1 MLDTNDILAEIG
13 EINLSVINLKAKPG
27 NKIELNK
34 IKDCLNKIFPDSK
47 CVDVIYTV
55 NTDKMFFGIVTLP
68 ILSPNE
74 ILNIM
79 TSDEDSKIAT
89 YKVEL
94 DSKLF
99 CETIDLS
106 VDEIT
111 ALIVHEVARLVND
124 YYPINNARY
133 LIDKAVLD
141 YGITL
146 KMSEYV
152 PYIEII
158 GYGIKEAARRSV
170 SIFENNYLVPYY
182 LDETYELTDSLR
194 RAITKLDNKGNLWDT
209 EVDNKSIIV
218 KWVVRLYTDILK
230 YRIMSLHTLEKGI
243 QLTGSVLVVNEMKNM
258 IKKLRRIDDY
268 SLMQEASS
276 IINFFNDSK
285 KANLSALD
293 RFKANGIKNYY
304 DDFYEIQ
311 FEVNNMDNDRGTAVA
326 LLHKINSRMS
336 VIDDYISTEPEL
348 NLQTKKRLAD
358 LYYKYDELRGNI
370 ASQKLKSPQTLLINI
385 DRESYLNGNYNKK
398 VLS

>member
-47 CVDVIYTV
+47 CVDVMYTV

-99 CETIDLS
+99 CDTIDLS

-133 LIDKAVLD
+133 LIDKTVLD

-194 RAITKLDNKGNLWDT
+194 RAITKLENKGNLWDT
-209 EVDNKSIIV
+209 EVDNKSIII

-243 QLTGSVLVVNEMKNM
+243 ELTGSVLVVNEMKNM
-258 IKKLRRIDDY
+258 VKKLHRIDDY

-385 DRESYLNGNYNKK
+385 D
-398 VLS
+398 

>member
-34 IKDCLNKIFPDSK
+34 IKDFLNKIFPDSK

-99 CETIDLS
+99 CDTIDLS

-133 LIDKAVLD
+133 LIDKTVLD

-146 KMSEYV
+146 KMGEYV

-194 RAITKLDNKGNLWDT
+194 RAITKLENKGNLWDT
-209 EVDNKSIIV
+209 EVDNKSIII

-243 QLTGSVLVVNEMKNM
+243 ELTGSVLVVNEMKN
-258 IKKLRRIDDY
+258 IVKKLHRIDDY
-268 SLMQEASS
+268 SLMQEASN
-276 IINFFNDSK
+276 IINFFNSTK
-285 KANLSALD
+285 NATLNALD

-304 DDFYEIQ
+304 DDYYEIK
-311 FEVNNMDNDRGTAVA
+311 FEYNNMDNDRGTAVA

-336 VIDDYISTEPEL
+336 VIDDYISTERVDT
-348 NLQTKKRLAD
+348 QTKKRLTE
-358 LYYKYDELRGNI
+358 LYYKYDELRKNI
-370 ASQKLKSPQTLLINI
+370 AATKLRPPQTLLINI
-385 DRESYLNGNYNKK
+385 D
-398 VLS
+398 

>member
-27 NKIELNK
+27 NKVELNK

-47 CVDVIYTV
+47 CVDVMYTV

-99 CETIDLS
+99 CDTIDLS

-133 LIDKAVLD
+133 LIDKTVLD

-194 RAITKLDNKGNLWDT
+194 RAITKLENKGNLWDT
-209 EVDNKSIIV
+209 EVDNKSIII
-218 KWVVRLYTDILK
+218 KWVVRVYTDILK

-243 QLTGSVLVVNEMKNM
+243 ELTGSVLVVNEMKN
-258 IKKLRRIDDY
+258 IVKKLHRIDDY

-385 DRESYLNGNYNKK
+385 D
-398 VLS
+398 

>member
-1 MLDTNDILAEIG
+1 MLDTNDILAKIG
-13 EINLSVINLKAKPG
+13 EINLSVVNLKAKPG
-27 NKIELNK
+27 DKIELNK
-34 IKDCLNKIFPDSK
+34 IKECLNKIFPDSK

-79 TSDEDSKIAT
+79 TSDEDSKITT

-99 CETIDLS
+99 SDMIDLS
-106 VDEIT
+106 LDEIT

-133 LIDKAVLD
+133 LIDKTVLD

-194 RAITKLDNKGNLWDT
+194 RAITKLENKGNLWDT
-209 EVDNKSIIV
+209 EIDNKSIIV
-218 KWVVRLYTDILK
+218 KWVVRLYTNILK

-243 QLTGSVLVVNEMKNM
+243 ELTGSVLVVNEMKN
-258 IKKLRRIDDY
+258 IVKKLHRIDDY
-268 SLMQEASS
+268 SLMQEASN
-276 IINFFNDSK
+276 IINFFNSTK
-285 KANLSALD
+285 NATLNALD

-304 DDFYEIQ
+304 DDYYEIQ
-311 FEVNNMDNDRGTAVA
+311 FEYNNMDNDRGTAVT

-336 VIDDYISTEPEL
+336 VIDDYISTEKVDP
-348 NLQTKKRLAD
+348 QTKKRLTE
-358 LYYKYDELRGNI
+358 LYYKYDELRKNI
-370 ASQKLKSPQTLLINI
+370 ATTKLRPPQTLLI
-385 DRESYLNGNYNKK
+385 K
-398 VLS
+398 VD

>member
-1 MLDTNDILAEIG
+1 MDTNDILAEIG

-27 NKIELNK
+27 DKVELNK
-34 IKDCLNKIFPDSK
+34 IKDCLNTIFPDSK
-47 CVDVIYTV
+47 CVDVIYTT

-79 TSDEDSKIAT
+79 TSDEDSKITT

-99 CETIDLS
+99 SEIIDLS
-106 VDEIT
+106 LDEIT

-146 KMSEYV
+146 KMSTYV

-194 RAITKLDNKGNLWDT
+194 RAITKLENKGNLWDT
-209 EVDNKSIIV
+209 EVDNKSIII

-243 QLTGSVLVVNEMKNM
+243 ELTGSVLIVNEMKN
-258 IKKLRRIDDY
+258 IVKKLHRIDDY

-276 IINFFNDSK
+276 IIDFFNDSK
-285 KANLSALD
+285 KANLNALD

-304 DDFYEIQ
+304 DDYYEIK

-326 LLHKINSRMS
+326 LLHKINSRMG
-336 VIDDYISTEPEL
+336 VIDDYISTEPDL

-358 LYYKYDELRGNI
+358 LYYKYDELRGAI
-370 ASQKLKSPQTLLINI
+370 ASQKLKSPQTLLIDI
-385 DRESYLNGNYNKK
+385 D
-398 VLS
+398 

>member
-194 RAITKLDNKGNLWDT
+194 RAITKLENKGNLWDT

-243 QLTGSVLVVNEMKNM
+243 ELTGSTLVVNEMKNM
-258 IKKLRRIDDY
+258 VKKLRRIDDY

-370 ASQKLKSPQTLLINI
+370 ASQKLKSPQALLINI
-385 DRESYLNGNYNKK
+385 D
-398 VLS
+398 

>member
-27 NKIELNK
+27 NKVELNK

-47 CVDVIYTV
+47 CVDVMYTV

-79 TSDEDSKIAT
+79 TSDEDSKITT

-99 CETIDLS
+99 CDTIDLS

-133 LIDKAVLD
+133 LIDKTVLD

-194 RAITKLDNKGNLWDT
+194 RAITKLENKGNLWDT
-209 EVDNKSIIV
+209 EVDNKSIII

-243 QLTGSVLVVNEMKNM
+243 ELTGSVLVVNEMKNM
-258 IKKLRRIDDY
+258 VKKLHRIDDY

-358 LYYKYDELRGNI
+358 LYCKYDELRGNI

-385 DRESYLNGNYNKK
+385 D
-398 VLS
+398 

>member
-99 CETIDLS
+99 CDTIDLS

-124 YYPINNARY
+124 FYPINNARY
-133 LIDKAVLD
+133 LIDKTVLD

-194 RAITKLDNKGNLWDT
+194 RAITKLENKGNLWDT
-209 EVDNKSIIV
+209 EVDNKSIII

-385 DRESYLNGNYNKK
+385 D
-398 VLS
+398 

>member
-1 MLDTNDILAEIG
+1 MLDTNDILAKIG
-13 EINLSVINLKAKPG
+13 EINLSVVNLKAKPG
-27 NKIELNK
+27 DKIELNK
-34 IKDCLNKIFPDSK
+34 IKECLNKIFPDSK

-79 TSDEDSKIAT
+79 TSDEDSKITT

-99 CETIDLS
+99 SDMIELS
-106 VDEIT
+106 LDEIT

-133 LIDKAVLD
+133 LIDKTVLD

-182 LDETYELTDSLR
+182 LDETYELTDALR
-194 RAITKLDNKGNLWDT
+194 RAITKLENKGNLWDT
-209 EVDNKSIIV
+209 EIDNKSIII
-218 KWVVRLYTDILK
+218 KWVVRLYTNILK

-243 QLTGSVLVVNEMKNM
+243 ELTGSVLVVNEMKNM
-258 IKKLRRIDDY
+258 VKKLHRIDDY
-268 SLMQEASS
+268 SLMQEAAN
-276 IINFFNDSK
+276 IINFFNSTK
-285 KANLSALD
+285 NATLNALD

-304 DDFYEIQ
+304 DDYYEIQ
-311 FEVNNMDNDRGTAVA
+311 FEYNNMDNDRGTAVT

-336 VIDDYISTEPEL
+336 VIDDYISTEKVDP
-348 NLQTKKRLAD
+348 QTKKRLTE
-358 LYYKYDELRGNI
+358 LYYKYDELRKNI
-370 ASQKLKSPQTLLINI
+370 AAAKLRPPQTLLI
-385 DRESYLNGNYNKK
+385 K
-398 VLS
+398 VD

>member
-1 MLDTNDILAEIG
+1 MLDTNDILAKIG
-13 EINLSVINLKAKPG
+13 EINLSVVNLKAKPG
-27 NKIELNK
+27 DKIELNK
-34 IKDCLNKIFPDSK
+34 IKECLNKIFPDSK

-79 TSDEDSKIAT
+79 TSDEDSKITT

-99 CETIDLS
+99 SDMIDLS
-106 VDEIT
+106 LDEIT

-133 LIDKAVLD
+133 LIDKTVLD

-194 RAITKLDNKGNLWDT
+194 RAITKLENKGNLWDT

-243 QLTGSVLVVNEMKNM
+243 ELTGSVLVVNEMKNM
-258 IKKLRRIDDY
+258 VKKLHRIDDY

-311 FEVNNMDNDRGTAVA
+311 FEVNNMDNDRGTAVT

-358 LYYKYDELRGNI
+358 LYYKYDELRGTI

-385 DRESYLNGNYNKK
+385 D
-398 VLS
+398 

>member
-170 SIFENNYLVPYY
+170 SIFEYNYLVPYY

-194 RAITKLDNKGNLWDT
+194 RAITKLENKGNLWDT
-209 EVDNKSIIV
+209 EVDNKSIII

-385 DRESYLNGNYNKK
+385 D
-398 VLS
+398 

>member
-27 NKIELNK
+27 NKVELNK

-47 CVDVIYTV
+47 CVDAMYTI

-79 TSDEDSKIAT
+79 TSDEDSKITT

-99 CETIDLS
+99 CNTIDLS

-133 LIDKAVLD
+133 LIDKTVLD

-194 RAITKLDNKGNLWDT
+194 RAITKLENKGNLWDT
-209 EVDNKSIIV
+209 EVDNKSIII

-243 QLTGSVLVVNEMKNM
+243 ELTGSVLIVNELKN
-258 IKKLRRIDDY
+258 IVKKLHRIDDY
-268 SLMQEASS
+268 SLMQEASN
-276 IINFFNDSK
+276 IINFFNSTK
-285 KANLSALD
+285 NATLNALD

-304 DDFYEIQ
+304 DDYYEIK
-311 FEVNNMDNDRGTAVA
+311 FEYNNMDNDRGTAVA

-336 VIDDYISTEPEL
+336 VIDEYVSTERVDP
-348 NLQTKKRLAD
+348 QAKKRLTE
-358 LYYKYDELRGNI
+358 LYYKYDELRKNI
-370 ASQKLKSPQTLLINI
+370 ASTKLRPPQTLLINI
-385 DRESYLNGNYNKK
+385 D
-398 VLS
+398 

>member
-194 RAITKLDNKGNLWDT
+194 RAITKLENKGNLWDT

-243 QLTGSVLVVNEMKNM
+243 ELTGSVLIVNEMKN
-258 IKKLRRIDDY
+258 IVKKLRRIDDY

-385 DRESYLNGNYNKK
+385 D
-398 VLS
+398 

>member
-27 NKIELNK
+27 NKVELNK

-47 CVDVIYTV
+47 CVDVMYTV

-99 CETIDLS
+99 CDTIDLS

-133 LIDKAVLD
+133 LIDKTVLD

-170 SIFENNYLVPYY
+170 GIFENNYLVPYY

-194 RAITKLDNKGNLWDT
+194 RAITKLENKGNLWDT
-209 EVDNKSIIV
+209 EVDNKSIII

-243 QLTGSVLVVNEMKNM
+243 ELTGSVLIVNEMKN
-258 IKKLRRIDDY
+258 IVKKLHRIDDY
-268 SLMQEASS
+268 SLMQEASN
-276 IINFFNDSK
+276 IINFFNSTK
-285 KANLSALD
+285 NATLNALD

-304 DDFYEIQ
+304 DDYYEIK
-311 FEVNNMDNDRGTAVA
+311 FEYNNMDNDRGTAVA

-336 VIDDYISTEPEL
+336 VIDDYVSTEKVDP
-348 NLQTKKRLAD
+348 QAKKRLTE
-358 LYYKYDELRGNI
+358 LYYKYDELRKNI
-370 ASQKLKSPQTLLINI
+370 ASTKLRPPQTLLINV
-385 DRESYLNGNYNKK
+385 D
-398 VLS
+398 

>member
-133 LIDKAVLD
+133 LIDKTVLD

-194 RAITKLDNKGNLWDT
+194 RAITKLENKGNLWDT
-209 EVDNKSIIV
+209 EVDNKSIII

-243 QLTGSVLVVNEMKNM
+243 KLTGSVLVVNEMKNM

-385 DRESYLNGNYNKK
+385 D
-398 VLS
+398 

>member
-133 LIDKAVLD
+133 LIDKTVLD

-194 RAITKLDNKGNLWDT
+194 RAITKLENKGNLWDT

-243 QLTGSVLVVNEMKNM
+243 ELTGSVLVVNEMKNM

-304 DDFYEIQ
+304 DDYYEIK
-311 FEVNNMDNDRGTAVA
+311 FEYNNMDNDRGTAVA

-336 VIDDYISTEPEL
+336 VIDDYISTERVDT
-348 NLQTKKRLAD
+348 QTKKRLTE
-358 LYYKYDELRGNI
+358 LYYKYDELRKNI
-370 ASQKLKSPQTLLINI
+370 AATKLRPPQTLLINI
-385 DRESYLNGNYNKK
+385 D
-398 VLS
+398 

>member
-194 RAITKLDNKGNLWDT
+194 RAITKLENKGDLWDT
-209 EVDNKSIIV
+209 EVDNKSIII

-243 QLTGSVLVVNEMKNM
+243 ELTGSVLIVNEMKN
-258 IKKLRRIDDY
+258 IVKKLRRIDDY
-268 SLMQEASS
+268 SLMQEASN
-276 IINFFNDSK
+276 IINFFNSTK
-285 KANLSALD
+285 NATLNALD

-304 DDFYEIQ
+304 DDYYEIK
-311 FEVNNMDNDRGTAVA
+311 FEYNNMDNDRGTAVA

-385 DRESYLNGNYNKK
+385 D
-398 VLS
+398 

>member
-99 CETIDLS
+99 CETIDLAI
-106 VDEIT
+106 DEIT

-194 RAITKLDNKGNLWDT
+194 RAITKLENKGNLWDT
-209 EVDNKSIIV
+209 EVDNKSIII

-385 DRESYLNGNYNKK
+385 D
-398 VLS
+398 

>member
-79 TSDEDSKIAT
+79 TSDEDNKIAT

-111 ALIVHEVARLVND
+111 ALIVHEVARLAND

-194 RAITKLDNKGNLWDT
+194 RAITKLENKGNLWDT
-209 EVDNKSIIV
+209 EVDNKSIII

-243 QLTGSVLVVNEMKNM
+243 ELTGSVLIVNEMKN
-258 IKKLRRIDDY
+258 IVKKLHRIDDY
-268 SLMQEASS
+268 SLIQEASS
-276 IINFFNDSK
+276 IINFFNSTK
-285 KANLSALD
+285 NATLNALD

-304 DDFYEIQ
+304 DDYYEIK
-311 FEVNNMDNDRGTAVA
+311 FEYNNMDNDRGTAVA

-336 VIDDYISTEPEL
+336 VIDDYISTERVDP
-348 NLQTKKRLAD
+348 QTKKRLTE
-358 LYYKYDELRGNI
+358 LYYKYDELRKNI
-370 ASQKLKSPQTLLINI
+370 AATKLRPPQTLLI
-385 DRESYLNGNYNKK
+385 K
-398 VLS
+398 VD

>member
-99 CETIDLS
+99 CDTIDLS

-194 RAITKLDNKGNLWDT
+194 RAITKLENKGNLWDT
-209 EVDNKSIIV
+209 EVDNKSIII

-243 QLTGSVLVVNEMKNM
+243 ELTGSVLVVNEMKNM
-258 IKKLRRIDDY
+258 VKKLHRIDDY

-385 DRESYLNGNYNKK
+385 D
-398 VLS
+398 

>member
-27 NKIELNK
+27 NKVELNK

-47 CVDVIYTV
+47 CVDVMYTV

-99 CETIDLS
+99 CDTIDLS

-133 LIDKAVLD
+133 LIDKTVLD

-146 KMSEYV
+146 KMSKYV

-182 LDETYELTDSLR
+182 LDETYELIDSLR
-194 RAITKLDNKGNLWDT
+194 RAITKLENKGNLWDT
-209 EVDNKSIIV
+209 EVDNKSIII

-243 QLTGSVLVVNEMKNM
+243 ELTGSVLVVNEMKN
-258 IKKLRRIDDY
+258 IVKKLHRIDDY

-385 DRESYLNGNYNKK
+385 D
-398 VLS
+398 

>member
-99 CETIDLS
+99 CDTIDLS

-194 RAITKLDNKGNLWDT
+194 RAITKLENKGNLWDT
-209 EVDNKSIIV
+209 EVDNKSIII

-243 QLTGSVLVVNEMKNM
+243 ELTGSVLIVNEMKN
-258 IKKLRRIDDY
+258 IVKKLHRIDDY

-276 IINFFNDSK
+276 IINFFNSTK
-285 KANLSALD
+285 NATLNALD

-304 DDFYEIQ
+304 DDYYEIK
-311 FEVNNMDNDRGTAVA
+311 FEYNNMDNDRGTAVA

-336 VIDDYISTEPEL
+336 VIDDYISTERVDP
-348 NLQTKKRLAD
+348 QTKKRLTE
-358 LYYKYDELRGNI
+358 LYYKYDELRKNI
-370 ASQKLKSPQTLLINI
+370 AATKLRPPQTLLI
-385 DRESYLNGNYNKK
+385 K
-398 VLS
+398 VD

>member
-34 IKDCLNKIFPDSK
+34 IKDFLNKIFPDSK

-99 CETIDLS
+99 CDTIDLS

-133 LIDKAVLD
+133 LIDKTVLD

-194 RAITKLDNKGNLWDT
+194 RAITKLENKGNLWDT
-209 EVDNKSIIV
+209 EVDNKSIII

-243 QLTGSVLVVNEMKNM
+243 ELTGSVLIVNEMKN
-258 IKKLRRIDDY
+258 IVKKLHRIDDY
-268 SLMQEASS
+268 SLMQEASN
-276 IINFFNDSK
+276 IINFFNSTK
-285 KANLSALD
+285 NATLNALD

-304 DDFYEIQ
+304 DDYYEIK
-311 FEVNNMDNDRGTAVA
+311 FEYNNMDNDRGTAVA

-336 VIDDYISTEPEL
+336 VIDDYISTERVDT
-348 NLQTKKRLAD
+348 QTKKRLTE
-358 LYYKYDELRGNI
+358 LYYKYDELRKNI
-370 ASQKLKSPQTLLINI
+370 AATKLRPPQTLLINI
-385 DRESYLNGNYNKK
+385 D
-398 VLS
+398 

>member
-47 CVDVIYTV
+47 CVDIIYTV

-194 RAITKLDNKGNLWDT
+194 RAITKLENKGNLWDT
-209 EVDNKSIIV
+209 EVDNKSIII

-258 IKKLRRIDDY
+258 VKKLHRIDDY

-336 VIDDYISTEPEL
+336 VIDDYISTERVDT
-348 NLQTKKRLAD
+348 QTKKRLAD

-385 DRESYLNGNYNKK
+385 D
-398 VLS
+398 

>member
-27 NKIELNK
+27 NKVELNK

-47 CVDVIYTV
+47 CVDVMYTV

-99 CETIDLS
+99 CDTIDLS

-133 LIDKAVLD
+133 LIDKTVLD

-194 RAITKLDNKGNLWDT
+194 RAITKLENKGNLWDT
-209 EVDNKSIIV
+209 EVDNKSIII

-243 QLTGSVLVVNEMKNM
+243 ELTGSVLVVNEMKNM
-258 IKKLRRIDDY
+258 VKKLHRIDDY

-385 DRESYLNGNYNKK
+385 D
-398 VLS
+398 

>member
-13 EINLSVINLKAKPG
+13 EINLSVINIKAKPG

-99 CETIDLS
+99 CDTIDLS

-194 RAITKLDNKGNLWDT
+194 RAITKLENKGNLWDT
-209 EVDNKSIIV
+209 EVDNKSIII

-243 QLTGSVLVVNEMKNM
+243 ELTGSVLVVNEMKNM
-258 IKKLRRIDDY
+258 VKKLRRIDDY

-358 LYYKYDELRGNI
+358 LYYKYDGLRGNI

-385 DRESYLNGNYNKK
+385 D
-398 VLS
+398 

>member
-27 NKIELNK
+27 NKVELNK

-47 CVDVIYTV
+47 CVDVMYTV

-79 TSDEDSKIAT
+79 TSDEDSKITT

-99 CETIDLS
+99 CNTIDLS

-133 LIDKAVLD
+133 LIDKTVLD

-194 RAITKLDNKGNLWDT
+194 RAITKLENKGNLWDT
-209 EVDNKSIIV
+209 EVDNKSIII

-243 QLTGSVLVVNEMKNM
+243 ELTGSVLVVNEMKNM
-258 IKKLRRIDDY
+258 VKKLHRIDDY

-385 DRESYLNGNYNKK
+385 D
-398 VLS
+398 

>member
-27 NKIELNK
+27 NKVELNK

-47 CVDVIYTV
+47 CVDVMYTI

-99 CETIDLS
+99 CDMIDLS

-133 LIDKAVLD
+133 LIDKTVLD

-194 RAITKLDNKGNLWDT
+194 RVITKLENKGNLWDT
-209 EVDNKSIIV
+209 EVDNKSIII

-243 QLTGSVLVVNEMKNM
+243 ELTGSVLVVNEMKNM
-258 IKKLRRIDDY
+258 VKKLHRIDDY

-385 DRESYLNGNYNKK
+385 D
-398 VLS
+398 

>member
-13 EINLSVINLKAKPG
+13 EINLRVINLKAKPG
-27 NKIELNK
+27 DKLVLNML
-34 IKDCLNKIFPDSK
+34 KDSLNKIFPDSK
-47 CVDVIYTV
+47 CVEVIYTT

-79 TSDEDSKIAT
+79 TSDEDSKVTT

-99 CETIDLS
+99 CETMDLS

-124 YYPINNARY
+124 YFPINNARY

-194 RAITKLDNKGNLWDT
+194 RAVTKLENKGNLWDT
-209 EVDNKSIIV
+209 EIDNKSIII

-230 YRIMSLHTLEKGI
+230 YRIMALHTLEKGI
-243 QLTGSVLVVNEMKNM
+243 ELNGSTLIINELKNVV
-258 IKKLRRIDDY
+258 KKLHRIDDY

-285 KANLSALD
+285 KANINALD

-304 DDFYEIQ
+304 DDFYEMQ
-311 FEVNNMDNDRGTAVA
+311 FEVNNMDNDRGTAVG

-336 VIDDYISTEPEL
+336 VIDDYISTEEDL
-348 NLQTKKRLAD
+348 NPQTVKRLHD
-358 LYYKYDELRGNI
+358 LYYKYDELRRNI

-385 DRESYLNGNYNKK
+385 D
-398 VLS
+398 

>member
-1 MLDTNDILAEIG
+1 MLDTNDILAKIG
-13 EINLSVINLKAKPG
+13 EINLSVVNLKAKPG
-27 NKIELNK
+27 DKIELNK
-34 IKDCLNKIFPDSK
+34 IKECLNKIFPDSK

-79 TSDEDSKIAT
+79 TSDEDSKITT

-99 CETIDLS
+99 SDMIDLS
-106 VDEIT
+106 LDEIT

-124 YYPINNARY
+124 YFPINNARY
-133 LIDKAVLD
+133 LIDKTVLD

-194 RAITKLDNKGNLWDT
+194 RAITKLENKGNLWDT
-209 EVDNKSIIV
+209 EVDNKSIII
-218 KWVVRLYTDILK
+218 KWVVRLYTNILK

-243 QLTGSVLVVNEMKNM
+243 ELTGSVLIVNEMKNM
-258 IKKLRRIDDY
+258 VKKLHRIDDY
-268 SLMQEASS
+268 SLMQEASN
-276 IINFFNDSK
+276 IINFFNSTK
-285 KANLSALD
+285 NATLNALD

-304 DDFYEIQ
+304 DDYYEIQ
-311 FEVNNMDNDRGTAVA
+311 FEYNNMDNDRGTAVT

-336 VIDDYISTEPEL
+336 VIDDYISTEKVDP
-348 NLQTKKRLAD
+348 QTKKRLTE
-358 LYYKYDELRGNI
+358 LYYKYDELRKNI
-370 ASQKLKSPQTLLINI
+370 AATKLRPPQTLLI
-385 DRESYLNGNYNKK
+385 K
-398 VLS
+398 VD